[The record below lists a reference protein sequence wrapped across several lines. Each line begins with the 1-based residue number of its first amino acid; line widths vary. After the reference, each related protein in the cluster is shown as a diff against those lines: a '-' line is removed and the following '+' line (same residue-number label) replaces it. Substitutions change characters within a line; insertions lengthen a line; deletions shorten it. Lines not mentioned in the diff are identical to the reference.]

1 MERPF
6 ALAVKCYG
14 GFVLI
19 SDRPPG
25 GVERTR
31 LWPISTEAAAI
42 SHGLLPTAHEVGQAV
57 ISNHGATEPIDTI
70 FVRASDQLSQH
81 CAQHAVNQPVGV
93 IFAGFDADRKQRLL
107 GWYWNGNTFT
117 TQDFS
122 MGTFMQG
129 VGNPIAQYLI
139 AKLYS
144 FDLSEELTSRL
155 ALYALVQ
162 SRTLLPYPID
172 EFAEIGWLRSS
183 VGLELI
189 SEAYIRE
196 RLDLVQKKSEELR
209 LRCQEFLAKEQP

>member
-1 MERPF
+1 
-6 ALAVKCYG
+6 
-14 GFVLI
+14 
-19 SDRPPG
+19 
-25 GVERTR
+25 
-31 LWPISTEAAAI
+31 
-42 SHGLLPTAHEVGQAV
+42 
-57 ISNHGATEPIDTI
+57 
-70 FVRASDQLSQH
+70 
-81 CAQHAVNQPVGV
+81 
-93 IFAGFDADRKQRLL
+93 
-107 GWYWNGNTFT
+107 
-117 TQDFS
+117 